1 MSAADLNDA
10 EALREQLRREM
21 EQLHGPLLGGTK
33 LVAAL
38 GHANAAS
45 LRQAR
50 RRGCVPVP
58 LFSLPQRRGFFALTR
73 DIADWLAGARLTA
86 AAPLIT
92 QPSPSKGEPPP
103 DQP

>member
-1 MSAADLNDA
+1 MPAVDLNA
-10 EALREQLRREM
+10 EVLKTQLRQEM
-21 EQLHGPLLGGTK
+21 EQVHGPLLGGTK

-50 RRGCVPVP
+50 RRGRVPVP

-73 DIADWLAGARLTA
+73 DIADWLAEARLTA
-86 AAPLIT
+86 ASSSIP
-92 QPSPSKGEPPP
+92 QPPSAKGETPP

>member
-1 MSAADLNDA
+1 M
-10 EALREQLRREM
+10 RQEM
-21 EQLHGPLLGGTK
+21 EQLHGPLLGGMK

-50 RRGCVPVP
+50 RRGRVPVP

-73 DIADWLAGARLTA
+73 DIADWLTEARLTA
-86 AAPLIT
+86 AAPAT
-92 QPSPSKGEPPP
+92 PQSNPMKGALPP
-103 DQP
+103 DQT

>member
-10 EALREQLRREM
+10 DVLKAQLRQEM
-21 EQLHGPLLGGTK
+21 EQVHGPLLGGTK

-50 RRGCVPVP
+50 RRGRVPVP

-73 DIADWLAGARLTA
+73 DIADWLAEARLTA
-86 AAPLIT
+86 A
-92 QPSPSKGEPPP
+92 SPPIPQSSPAKGEPPP

>member
-1 MSAADLNDA
+1 MPTADLNDA
-10 EALREQLRREM
+10 EVLKAQLRQEL

-50 RRGCVPVP
+50 LRGRVPVP
-58 LFSLPQRRGFFALTR
+58 LFSLPQRRGYFALTR
-73 DIADWLAGARLTA
+73 DIADWLAEARLTA
-86 AAPLIT
+86 ASPRVP
-92 QPSPSKGEPPP
+92 QPSPAKGEPPP
-103 DQP
+103 EQT